1 MNEISLTINTPT
13 IILFSITLL
22 AIGVCLFLIG
32 YFLGKQS
39 SYGVSN
45 TVSLNKPSSFF
56 DNNKEEIKKKIVIDD
71 AKFVTEIKTDGMKK
85 KYENL
90 GEIKQSTENI
100 TDSINKL
107 KNLRKE

>member
-22 AIGVCLFLIG
+22 VIGVCLFLIG

-56 DNNKEEIKKKIVIDD
+56 DNNKEETKKKIVIDD
-71 AKFVTEIKTDGMKK
+71 AKFVTEIRTDNLEK

-90 GEIKQSTENI
+90 GEVKESTEDISN
-100 TDSINKL
+100 SISKL
-107 KNLRKE
+107 KNMKR